1 MSSAY
6 RSAHFI
12 EHGERGEPDLS
23 VLLDQLAP
31 ADLVLVEG
39 FKSYP
44 IEKIEVHRPSI
55 GKLQLYPNDDLVI
68 ALASDEP
75 FLECPLPFFELED
88 VAGIAAFILVQTK
101 LKQAS

>member
-1 MSSAY
+1 M
-6 RSAHFI
+6 
-12 EHGERGEPDLS
+12 
-23 VLLDQLAP
+23 LDQLAP

-55 GKLQLYPNDDLVI
+55 GKSHLYLSDDLVI
-68 ALASDEP
+68 ALASDELIP
-75 FLECPLPFFELED
+75 ECPLPFFDLED

-101 LKQAS
+101 LKEAS

>member
-1 MSSAY
+1 VSSVY

-44 IEKIEVHRPSI
+44 IEKIEVYRTSV
-55 GKLQLYPNDDLVI
+55 GKPQLYPNDDLVI

-75 FLECPLPFFELED
+75 ILECPLPFFDLED
-88 VAGIAAFILVQTK
+88 VAGIAAYILVQTK

>member
-1 MSSAY
+1 MRIIILMLIIREKIAIAIARQGSRQVLVSSAY

-55 GKLQLYPNDDLVI
+55 GKPQLYPNDDLGDC
-68 ALASDEP
+68 L
-75 FLECPLPFFELED
+75 
-88 VAGIAAFILVQTK
+88 GK
-101 LKQAS
+101 